1 MFIPENYTED
11 EVVEILQRISSQLSR
26 AFHFG
31 YYDIEDMTQEGILE
45 GIKALPSYKSEL
57 SSLDT
62 FLYNHIR
69 NRFKNMKRNKLE
81 RKSPPCV
88 QCITLHGEC
97 EYDDQTD
104 CKKWKG
110 WIERNDSKRI
120 LTESPIMDT
129 YEGINYEKHDIVESF
144 AIREASNLLDKHMP
158 IGLRADYLRLLDGT
172 HIPKARRIK
181 VYKIAFKILRQMQ
194 DDFTGDGNN
203 EL

>member
-11 EVVEILQRISSQLSR
+11 EVLEILQRISNQLSR

-31 YYDIEDMTQEGILE
+31 YYDLEDMTQEGILE

-69 NRFKNMKRNKLE
+69 NRFMNMKRNKLE
-81 RKSPPCV
+81 RKSPPCI
-88 QCITLHGEC
+88 QCVALHSEC

-104 CKKWKG
+104 CKKWRG
-110 WIERNDSKRI
+110 WIERNNSKRI
-120 LTESPIMDT
+120 LTESSIMDT
-129 YEGINYEKHDIVESF
+129 YEGVNYEKHDIVESF

-158 IGLRADYLRLLDGT
+158 IGLRADYLRLLDGI
-172 HIPKARRIK
+172 HIPRARRIK
-181 VYKIAFKILRQMQ
+181 VYKIASEILQQ
-194 DDFTGDGNN
+194 VQGDFI
-203 EL
+203 EEVVSP